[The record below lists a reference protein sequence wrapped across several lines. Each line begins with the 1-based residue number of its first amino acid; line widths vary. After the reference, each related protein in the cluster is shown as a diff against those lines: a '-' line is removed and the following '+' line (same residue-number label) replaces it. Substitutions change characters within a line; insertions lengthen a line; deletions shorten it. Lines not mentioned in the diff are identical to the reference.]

1 MDLAGPQVAENANR
15 GHVAFDMF
23 LFAKTAALFFIQPS
37 VSSDRVRRTHAPR
50 DARPSSRPRLDLS
63 PSTHRASPHTA
74 PSFQATRR
82 VTDTMKSAVR
92 VFARVAIVA
101 LVAALVTTGAVAQED
116 AAPSQ
121 AHLIVHKVRLSM
133 STLAM
138 RSSGSRPSSRYLARA
153 HLS

>member
-1 MDLAGPQVAENANR
+1 M
-15 GHVAFDMF
+15 
-23 LFAKTAALFFIQPS
+23 
-37 VSSDRVRRTHAPR
+37 
-50 DARPSSRPRLDLS
+50 
-63 PSTHRASPHTA
+63 
-74 PSFQATRR
+74 
-82 VTDTMKSAVR
+82 MKSATTA
-92 VFARVAIVA
+92 FARLAIVA